1 MPSDDRAATHTA
13 SSHSAPTSISVAPD
27 ADEAALAPGVRVL
40 CVAIARDRD
49 AVYDFLAEPRNFP
62 RWASGL
68 AEGLT
73 PEGEWWA
80 ADGPAGP
87 VRVRFSPRNAYGIA
101 DHEVRLD
108 SGETVPVP
116 LRVVPRGEGSLVML
130 TLFRQPAHTDASF
143 EADRQWVERDLRRL
157 RALLQPTGQAD

>member
-1 MPSDDRAATHTA
+1 MPSDERRDAPAA
-13 SSHSAPTSISVAPD
+13 SSSATPD
-27 ADEAALAPGVRVL
+27 VHVL
-40 CVAIARDRD
+40 HVTIARGAG

-68 AEGLT
+68 ADGLA
-73 PEGEWWA
+73 PEGEWWS

-87 VRVRFSPRNAYGIA
+87 IRVRFSPRNPYGVA

-108 SGETVPVP
+108 SGETVHVP
-116 LRVVPRGEGSLVML
+116 LRVVPQGEGSLVML

-143 EADRQWVERDLRRL
+143 DADRQWVERDLQRL
-157 RALLQPTGQAD
+157 RALLQPTGQPA